1 MSDFNG
7 SYYVFFKFSMNSIKD
22 AFYKARAI
30 EWLVKGY
37 VGNVERT
44 DIDRYSITYIIYINT
59 AYVYVG
65 HIEI

>member
-1 MSDFNG
+1 
-7 SYYVFFKFSMNSIKD
+7 MNSIKD

-44 DIDRYSITYIIYINT
+44 DFDRYSINYIIYINT